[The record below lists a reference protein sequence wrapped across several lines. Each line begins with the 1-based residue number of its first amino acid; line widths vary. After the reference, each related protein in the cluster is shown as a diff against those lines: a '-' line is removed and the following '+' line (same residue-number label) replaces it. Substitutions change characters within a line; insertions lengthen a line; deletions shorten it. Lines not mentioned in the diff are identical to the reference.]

1 MGLRYKGE
9 EVSVDLWRAMAG
21 LTSPSW
27 TDGNGGVPVPKRDA
41 RGKETAATIDDEVS
55 GCILHL
61 EPARGVVERGNCDG
75 DDKTAPLPV
84 SMGSG

>member
-1 MGLRYKGE
+1 MCGE
-9 EVSVDLWRAMAG
+9 LVVHNV
-21 LTSPSW
+21 P
-27 TDGNGGVPVPKRDA
+27 DGNGGVPVPKRDA